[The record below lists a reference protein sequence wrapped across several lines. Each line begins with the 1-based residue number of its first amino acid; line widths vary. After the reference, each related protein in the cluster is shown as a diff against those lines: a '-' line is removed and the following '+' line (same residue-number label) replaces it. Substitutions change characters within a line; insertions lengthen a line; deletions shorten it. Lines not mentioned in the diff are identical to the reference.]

1 MVPEQAKRIG
11 RATFGP
17 LLHIFL
23 FQLGRVSQ
31 AEHSYADFRLWMMM
45 MMMMEMMEIGS
56 VSVKIKLSLPT
67 MVPTF
72 LIMVLDF
79 TIMV

>member
-1 MVPEQAKRIG
+1 MVPEQAKRKE

-17 LLHIFL
+17 LLHIFS

-31 AEHSYADFRLWMMM
+31 AGHSYADFRIWMMM
-45 MMMMEMMEIGS
+45 EMMMEIGS
-56 VSVKIKLSLPT
+56 VSVEIKLSLPT

-72 LIMVLDF
+72 LTMVLNFPIMV
-79 TIMV
+79 